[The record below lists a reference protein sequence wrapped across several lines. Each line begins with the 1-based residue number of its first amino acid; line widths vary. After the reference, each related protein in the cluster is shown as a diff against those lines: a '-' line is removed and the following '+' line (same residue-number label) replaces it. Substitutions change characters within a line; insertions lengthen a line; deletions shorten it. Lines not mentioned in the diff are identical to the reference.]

1 MAANDHRRTLSNL
14 VKVFDMATVLLCFEL
29 ATITVSHMFSGR
41 VSLGDFL
48 ALRITVQTLII
59 FSVFLFLWQQVFRI
73 FDMYSSRRLSRPG
86 DEVVDIVKAS
96 SLGTLLMYG
105 IAFAFHVTMIN
116 YVFVGVF
123 WVSLTAIIVS
133 GRLGVRFVLRRMR
146 IKGKNLHH
154 VVIVGSNDAAVQFAR
169 KAESS
174 PWLGY
179 RILAF
184 VDEEWDGL
192 PRLSQE
198 GYSLT
203 CNFAGLPG
211 FLRSNV
217 VDEVVV
223 TLPLR
228 SLYSYATEIAKLC
241 EEQGILFRVGSN
253 IFDLKHARSKAED
266 FEGDSHITHSTGTII
281 AGWQAFIK
289 RAADLTASLI
299 LVVFLSPLFLITAL
313 MIKLTSPGPIFFL
326 QERLGL
332 NKRRFKIFKF
342 RTMSADAESRMKEIE
357 HLNEVSGP
365 VFKIKNDPRITTI
378 GKFLRSTSID
388 ELPQL
393 FNVLK
398 GDMSLVGPRPM
409 AVRDYEGFNEDWQRR
424 RFSVRPGITCLWQVL
439 GRNAIPFK
447 QWMELDLQYI
457 DRWSLWLDFRILVM
471 TIPAVL
477 KGSGA
482 S

>member
-1 MAANDHRRTLSNL
+1 VGNDRRKTLKHL
-14 VKVFDMATVLLCFEL
+14 VQTFDLATVLLCFGL
-29 ATITVSHMFSGR
+29 ATITVSHIFATRVTFSE
-41 VSLGDFL
+41 FL
-48 ALRITVQTLII
+48 ELRIKIQNFII
-59 FSVFLFLWQQVFRI
+59 FSGIVLLWHQVFRF
-73 FDMYSSRRLSRPG
+73 FDMYESRRLSRQR
-86 DEVVDIVKAS
+86 DEVKDIVKATS
-96 SLGTLLMYG
+96 VGTILMY
-105 IAFAFHVTMIN
+105 AVALAFHVTMIN

-123 WVSLTAIIVS
+123 WVSLTFLTAA
-133 GRLGVRFVLRRMR
+133 GRLGVRFVLRQVR
-146 IKGKNLHH
+146 IKGKNLRNL
-154 VVIVGSNDAAVQFAR
+154 VIVGSNGAAVQFAR
-169 KAESS
+169 KIEQS

-184 VDEEWDGL
+184 VDEEWSGL
-192 PRLSQE
+192 QKFNEE
-198 GYSLT
+198 GYSLA
-203 CNFAGLPG
+203 CDFEGLRS

-228 SLYSYATEIAKLC
+228 SMHSYASGIAELC
-241 EEQGILFRVGSN
+241 EEQGILVRVVSN
-253 IFDLKHARSKAED
+253 IFDLKRARSKAED
-266 FEGDSHITHSTGTII
+266 FEGDSHITHSTGTIVG
-281 AGWQAFIK
+281 GWPAIIK
-289 RAADLTASLI
+289 WVLDFSISLFLI
-299 LVVFLSPLFLITAL
+299 VFFSPLFLITAL
-313 MIKLTSPGPIFFL
+313 LIKLTSPGPVFFL

-332 NKRRFKIFKF
+332 NKRRFEIYKF
-342 RTMSADAESRMKEIE
+342 RTMAADAESRMKEIE

-365 VFKIKNDPRITTI
+365 VFKIKNDPRMTTI

-439 GRNAIPFK
+439 GRNSIPFE
-447 QWMELDLQYI
+447 QWMELDLEYI
-457 DRWSLWLDFRILVM
+457 DGWSLWLDLRILLK

>member
-1 MAANDHRRTLSNL
+1 VGNDHRKTLSNL
-14 VKVFDMATVLLCFEL
+14 VKVLDVAVVLLCFGL
-29 ATITVSHMFSGR
+29 ATLTVSHIFSR
-41 VSLGDFL
+41 DVSLAEFL
-48 ALRITVQTLII
+48 SYRIKIQNFII
-59 FSVFLFLWQQVFRI
+59 FLGILLLWYRVFRF
-73 FDMYSSRRLSRPG
+73 FDLYESRRLSRQR
-86 DEVVDIVKAS
+86 DEVSDIIKATS
-96 SLGTLLMYG
+96 VGTILMYAVA
-105 IAFAFHVTMIN
+105 IAFHVTMIN

-123 WVSLTAIIVS
+123 WVSLTFITAA
-133 GRLGVRFVLRRMR
+133 GRLGVRFVLRQVR
-146 IKGKNLHH
+146 IKGKNLRNIL
-154 VVIVGSNDAAVQFAR
+154 IVGSNDAAVQFAR
-169 KAESS
+169 KIEQS

-184 VDEEWDGL
+184 VDEEWPGL
-192 PRLSQE
+192 KKFNQE
-198 GYSLT
+198 GYSLS
-203 CNFAGLPG
+203 CNFEGLRK

-228 SLYSYATEIAKLC
+228 SLHSYASEIAELC
-241 EEQGILFRVGSN
+241 EEQGILVRVVSN

-266 FEGDSHITHSTGTII
+266 FEGDAHITHSTGTIV
-281 AGWQAFIK
+281 AGWPAIIK
-289 RAADLTASLI
+289 WVLDFTVSLFLI
-299 LVVFLSPLFLITAL
+299 VFFSPLFLITAL
-313 MIKLTSPGPIFFL
+313 LIKLTSPGPVFFL

-332 NKRRFKIFKF
+332 NKRRFKIYKF
-342 RTMSADAESRMKEIE
+342 RTMSADAESRMKEVE

-365 VFKIKNDPRITTI
+365 VFKIKNDPRITTV

-424 RFSVRPGITCLWQVL
+424 RFSIRPGITCLWQVL
-439 GRNAIPFK
+439 GRNSIPFEK
-447 QWMELDLQYI
+447 WMELDLQYI
-457 DRWSLWLDFRILVM
+457 DRWSLWLDFQILVK

-477 KGSGA
+477 RGSGA

>member
-1 MAANDHRRTLSNL
+1 VGNGHRKTFSNL
-14 VKVFDMATVLLCFEL
+14 VKLFDMATVLLCFGL
-29 ATITVSHMFSGR
+29 ATITVSHIFSTR
-41 VSLGDFL
+41 LSLVEFL
-48 ALRITVQTLII
+48 ALRIKIQNLII
-59 FSVFLFLWQQVFRI
+59 FSSILLLWHQVFRI
-73 FDMYSSRRLSRPG
+73 FDMYESRRLSRQR
-86 DEVVDIVKAS
+86 DEVVDIVKAT

-105 IAFAFHVTMIN
+105 IALAFHVTMIN
-116 YVFVGVF
+116 YVFAGVF
-123 WVSLTAIIVS
+123 WTSLAFITVA
-133 GRLGVRFVLRRMR
+133 GRVGVRLVLRQVR
-146 IKGKNLHH
+146 IKGKNLRN
-154 VVIVGSNDAAVQFAR
+154 VVVVGSNDAAIQFAR
-169 KAESS
+169 KVELS

-184 VDEEWDGL
+184 VDEEWPGL
-192 PRLSQE
+192 QKLNQE
-198 GYSLT
+198 GYSLA
-203 CNFAGLPG
+203 CDFAGLRS

-228 SLYSYATEIAKLC
+228 SLHSYATEIAELC
-241 EEQGILFRVGSN
+241 EEQGILLRVVSN
-253 IFDLKHARSKAED
+253 IFDLKRARSKAED
-266 FEGDSHITHSTGTII
+266 FEGDSHITHSTGTIV
-281 AGWQAFIK
+281 AGWQAIIK
-289 RAADLTASLI
+289 WVVDFTASLI
-299 LVVFLSPLFLITAL
+299 LVVFFSPLFLITAVL
-313 MIKLTSPGPIFFL
+313 IKLTSSGPVFFM

-332 NKRRFKIFKF
+332 NKRRFKIYKF

-365 VFKIKNDPRITTI
+365 VFKIRNDPRITTI

-424 RFSVRPGITCLWQVL
+424 RFSVRPGITCLWQVG
-439 GRNAIPFK
+439 GRNSIPFE

-457 DRWSLWLDFRILVM
+457 DRWSLWLDFQILVK

>member
-1 MAANDHRRTLSNL
+1 VGNDHRKTLSNL
-14 VKVFDMATVLLCFEL
+14 VKVFDVAIVLLCFGL
-29 ATITVSHMFSGR
+29 ATLTVSHIFSKG
-41 VSLGDFL
+41 VSLAEFL
-48 ALRITVQTLII
+48 SYRIKIQNFII
-59 FSVFLFLWQQVFRI
+59 FLGILLLWYRVFRF
-73 FDMYSSRRLSRPG
+73 FDLYESRRLSRQR
-86 DEVVDIVKAS
+86 DEVSDIVKATS
-96 SLGTLLMYG
+96 VGTILMYA
-105 IAFAFHVTMIN
+105 IAIAFHVTMIN

-123 WVSLTAIIVS
+123 WVSLSFITAA
-133 GRLGVRFVLRRMR
+133 GRLGVRYVLRQVR
-146 IKGKNLHH
+146 IKGKNLRNIL
-154 VVIVGSNDAAVQFAR
+154 IVGSNDAAVQFAR
-169 KAESS
+169 KIEQS

-184 VDEEWDGL
+184 VDEEWPGL
-192 PRLSQE
+192 KKFNDE
-198 GYSLT
+198 GYSLS
-203 CNFAGLPG
+203 CNFEGLRK

-228 SLYSYATEIAKLC
+228 SLHSFASEIAELC
-241 EEQGILFRVGSN
+241 EEQGILVRVVSN
-253 IFDLKHARSKAED
+253 IFDLKRARSKAED
-266 FEGDSHITHSTGTII
+266 FEGDSHITHRTGTIV
-281 AGWQAFIK
+281 AGWPAIIK
-289 RAADLTASLI
+289 WVLDFTISLFLT
-299 LVVFLSPLFLITAL
+299 VFFSPLFLITAL
-313 MIKLTSPGPIFFL
+313 LIKLTSPGPVFFL

-332 NKRRFKIFKF
+332 NKRRFKIYKF
-342 RTMSADAESRMKEIE
+342 RTMSADAESRMKEVE

-365 VFKIKNDPRITTI
+365 VFKIKNDPRITTV

-424 RFSVRPGITCLWQVL
+424 RFSIRPGITCLWQVL
-439 GRNAIPFK
+439 GRNSIPFEK
-447 QWMELDLQYI
+447 WMELDLQYI
-457 DRWSLWLDFRILVM
+457 DRWSLWLDFQILVK

-477 KGSGA
+477 RGSGA

>member
-1 MAANDHRRTLSNL
+1 MGNDQRKTLKHL
-14 VKVFDMATVLLCFEL
+14 VQAFDMATVLLCFGL
-29 ATITVSHMFSGR
+29 ATITVSQIFSAR
-41 VSLGDFL
+41 LSFNEFL
-48 ALRITVQTLII
+48 ELRIKVSNFII
-59 FSVFLFLWQQVFRI
+59 FCGIILLWHQIFRF
-73 FDMYSSRRLSRPG
+73 FDMYQSRRLSRKRE
-86 DEVVDIVKAS
+86 EVVDIIKATS
-96 SLGTLLMYG
+96 VGTTLMYV
-105 IAFAFHVTMIN
+105 IAIALHVTMIN
-116 YVFVGVF
+116 YIFVGVF
-123 WVSLTAIIVS
+123 WVSLTFIMVA
-133 GRLGVRFVLRRMR
+133 GRLSVRLTLRQVRL
-146 IKGKNLHH
+146 KGKNLRNI
-154 VVIVGSNDAAVQFAR
+154 VIVGSNDAAVQFAR
-169 KAESS
+169 KIEQS

-184 VDEEWDGL
+184 VDEPWAGVEKL
-192 PRLSQE
+192 NQE
-198 GYSLT
+198 GYSIS
-203 CNFAGLPG
+203 CNLAGLRK
-211 FLRSNV
+211 FMRSNV

-228 SLYSYATEIAKLC
+228 SLHSYASEIAELC
-241 EEQGILFRVGSN
+241 EEQGILLRVVSN
-253 IFDLKHARSKAED
+253 IFDLKRARSKAED
-266 FEGDSHITHSTGTII
+266 FEGDSHITHRTGTIV
-281 AGWQAFIK
+281 AGWPAVIK
-289 RAADLTASLI
+289 WSVDFTISLI
-299 LVVFLSPLFLITAL
+299 FVVFFSPLFLLVAAL
-313 MIKLTSPGPIFFL
+313 IKLTSPGPVFFL

-332 NKRRFKIFKF
+332 NKRRFKIYKF
-342 RTMSADAESRMKEIE
+342 RTMTADAESRMKEIE

-365 VFKIKNDPRITTI
+365 VFKIKNDPRITPI

-439 GRNAIPFK
+439 GRNSIPFE

-457 DRWSLWLDFRILVM
+457 DRWSLWLDFQILM
-471 TIPAVL
+471 KTIPAVL

>member
-1 MAANDHRRTLSNL
+1 MGNDHRKTLSNL
-14 VKVFDMATVLLCFEL
+14 VKVLDVAMVLLCFGL
-29 ATITVSHMFSGR
+29 ATLTVSHIFSRG

-48 ALRITVQTLII
+48 SYRIKIQNFII
-59 FSVFLFLWQQVFRI
+59 FLGILLLWYRVFRF
-73 FDMYSSRRLSRPG
+73 FDLYESRRLSRQR
-86 DEVVDIVKAS
+86 DEVSDIIKATS
-96 SLGTLLMYG
+96 VGTILMYA
-105 IAFAFHVTMIN
+105 IAIAFHVTMIN
-116 YVFVGVF
+116 YVFVAVF
-123 WVSLTAIIVS
+123 WVSLTFITAS
-133 GRLGVRFVLRRMR
+133 GRLGVRYVLRQVR
-146 IKGKNLHH
+146 IKGKNLRNIL
-154 VVIVGSNDAAVQFAR
+154 IVGSNDAAVQFAR
-169 KAESS
+169 KIEQS

-184 VDEEWDGL
+184 VDEEWPGL
-192 PRLSQE
+192 KKFNDE
-198 GYSLT
+198 GYSLS
-203 CNFAGLPG
+203 CNFGALRK

-228 SLYSYATEIAKLC
+228 SLHSFASEIAELC
-241 EEQGILFRVGSN
+241 EEQGILVRVVSN
-253 IFDLKHARSKAED
+253 IFDLKRARSKAED
-266 FEGDSHITHSTGTII
+266 FEGDSHITHRTGTIV
-281 AGWQAFIK
+281 AGWPAIIK
-289 RAADLTASLI
+289 WVLDFTISLFLI
-299 LVVFLSPLFLITAL
+299 VFFSPLFLITAL
-313 MIKLTSPGPIFFL
+313 LIKLTSPGPVFFL

-332 NKRRFKIFKF
+332 NKRRFKIYKF
-342 RTMSADAESRMKEIE
+342 RTMSADAESRMKEVE

-365 VFKIKNDPRITTI
+365 VFKIKNDPRITTV

-439 GRNAIPFK
+439 GRNSIPFEK
-447 QWMELDLQYI
+447 WMELDLQYI
-457 DRWSLWLDFRILVM
+457 DRWSLWLDFQILVK

-477 KGSGA
+477 RGSGA

>member
-1 MAANDHRRTLSNL
+1 VGNDHRKTLSNL
-14 VKVFDMATVLLCFEL
+14 VKVFDVAVVLLCFGL
-29 ATITVSHMFSGR
+29 ATLTVSHIFSRG

-48 ALRITVQTLII
+48 SYRIKIQNFII
-59 FSVFLFLWQQVFRI
+59 FLGILLLWYRVFRF
-73 FDMYSSRRLSRPG
+73 FDLYESRRLSRQR
-86 DEVVDIVKAS
+86 DEVSDIVKATS
-96 SLGTLLMYG
+96 VGTILMYATA
-105 IAFAFHVTMIN
+105 IAFHVTMIN

-123 WVSLTAIIVS
+123 WSSLTLITAS
-133 GRLGVRFVLRRMR
+133 NRLGVRFVLRRVRM
-146 IKGKNLHH
+146 KGKNLRNIL
-154 VVIVGSNDAAVQFAR
+154 IVGTNDAAVQFAR
-169 KAESS
+169 KIEQS

-184 VDEEWDGL
+184 VDEEWPGL
-192 PRLSQE
+192 KKFNEE
-198 GYSLT
+198 GYSLA
-203 CNFAGLPG
+203 CNFEGLRK
-211 FLRSNV
+211 FLRCNV

-228 SLYSYATEIAKLC
+228 SLHSYASEIAELC
-241 EEQGILFRVGSN
+241 EEQGILVRVVSN

-266 FEGDSHITHSTGTII
+266 FEGDSHITHSTGTIV
-281 AGWQAFIK
+281 AGWPAIIK
-289 RAADLTASLI
+289 WVLDFTTSLFLI
-299 LVVFLSPLFLITAL
+299 VFFSPLFLITAL
-313 MIKLTSPGPIFFL
+313 CIKLTSPGPVFFL

-332 NKRRFKIFKF
+332 NKRRFHIYKF
-342 RTMSADAESRMKEIE
+342 RTMSADAESRMKEVE
-357 HLNEVSGP
+357 HLNELSGP
-365 VFKIKNDPRITTI
+365 VFKIKNDPRITTV
-378 GKFLRSTSID
+378 GRFLRSTSID

-439 GRNAIPFK
+439 GRNSIPFE

-457 DRWSLWLDFRILVM
+457 DRWSLWLDFQILVK

-477 KGSGA
+477 RGSGA

>member
-1 MAANDHRRTLSNL
+1 VGNDHRKTLSNL
-14 VKVFDMATVLLCFEL
+14 VKVLDVAMVLLCFGL
-29 ATITVSHMFSGR
+29 ATLTVSHIFSRG

-48 ALRITVQTLII
+48 SYRIKIQNFII
-59 FSVFLFLWQQVFRI
+59 FVGILLLWYRVFRF
-73 FDMYSSRRLSRPG
+73 FDLYESRRLSRQR
-86 DEVVDIVKAS
+86 DEVSDIIKATS
-96 SLGTLLMYG
+96 VGTILMYA
-105 IAFAFHVTMIN
+105 IAIAFHVTMIN

-123 WVSLTAIIVS
+123 WVSLSFITAA
-133 GRLGVRFVLRRMR
+133 GRLGVRYVLRQVR
-146 IKGKNLHH
+146 IKGKNLRNIL
-154 VVIVGSNDAAVQFAR
+154 IVGSNDAAVQFAR
-169 KAESS
+169 KIEQS

-184 VDEEWDGL
+184 VDEEWPGL
-192 PRLSQE
+192 KKFNEE

-203 CNFAGLPG
+203 CNFGSLRK

-228 SLYSYATEIAKLC
+228 SLHSYASEIAELC
-241 EEQGILFRVGSN
+241 EEQGILVRVVSN
-253 IFDLKHARSKAED
+253 IFDLKRARSKAED
-266 FEGDSHITHSTGTII
+266 FEGDSHITHRTGTIV
-281 AGWQAFIK
+281 AGWPAIIK
-289 RAADLTASLI
+289 WVLDFTVSLFLI
-299 LVVFLSPLFLITAL
+299 VFFSPLFLITAL
-313 MIKLTSPGPIFFL
+313 LIKLTSPGPVFFL

-332 NKRRFKIFKF
+332 NKRRFKIYKF
-342 RTMSADAESRMKEIE
+342 RTMSADAESRMKEVE

-365 VFKIKNDPRITTI
+365 VFKIKNDPRITTV

-439 GRNAIPFK
+439 GRNSIPFEK
-447 QWMELDLQYI
+447 WMELDLQYI
-457 DRWSLWLDFRILVM
+457 DRWSLWLDFQILVK

-477 KGSGA
+477 RGSGA

>member
-1 MAANDHRRTLSNL
+1 MGNDHRKTFSNL
-14 VKVFDMATVLLCFEL
+14 VKLFDMATVLLCFGL
-29 ATITVSHMFSGR
+29 ATITVSHIFSTR
-41 VSLGDFL
+41 LSLVEFL
-48 ALRITVQTLII
+48 ALRIKIQNLII
-59 FSVFLFLWQQVFRI
+59 FSSILLLWHQVFRI
-73 FDMYSSRRLSRPG
+73 FDMYESKRLSRQR
-86 DEVVDIVKAS
+86 DEIVDIVKAS
-96 SLGTLLMYG
+96 SLGTLLMCG
-105 IAFAFHVTMIN
+105 IALAFHVTMIN
-116 YVFVGVF
+116 YMFGGVF
-123 WVSLTAIIVS
+123 WASLTFITVA
-133 GRLGVRFVLRRMR
+133 GRLGVRLVLRQVR
-146 IKGKNLHH
+146 IKGKNLRN
-154 VVIVGSNDAAVQFAR
+154 VVVVGSNDAAIQFAR
-169 KAESS
+169 KVELS

-184 VDEEWDGL
+184 VDEEWPGL
-192 PRLSQE
+192 PKLNQE

-203 CNFAGLPG
+203 CDFAGLRS

-228 SLYSYATEIAKLC
+228 SLHTYATEIAELC
-241 EEQGILFRVGSN
+241 EEQGILLRVVSN
-253 IFDLKHARSKAED
+253 IFDLKRARSKAED
-266 FEGDSHITHSTGTII
+266 FEGDSHITHSTGTIV
-281 AGWQAFIK
+281 AGWQAIIK
-289 RAADLTASLI
+289 WVVDFTASLI
-299 LVVFLSPLFLITAL
+299 LVVFFSPLFLITAVL
-313 MIKLTSPGPIFFL
+313 IKLTSPGPVFFM

-332 NKRRFKIFKF
+332 NKRRFKIYKF
-342 RTMSADAESRMKEIE
+342 RTMTADAESRMKEIE

-365 VFKIKNDPRITTI
+365 VFKIRNDPRITTI

-424 RFSVRPGITCLWQVL
+424 RFSIRPGITCLWQVR
-439 GRNAIPFK
+439 GRNSIPFE

-457 DRWSLWLDFRILVM
+457 DRWSLWLDFQILVK

>member
-1 MAANDHRRTLSNL
+1 VGNDHRKTLSNL
-14 VKVFDMATVLLCFEL
+14 VKVFDVAVVLLCFGL
-29 ATITVSHMFSGR
+29 ATLTVSHIFSRG
-41 VSLGDFL
+41 VSLGEFL
-48 ALRITVQTLII
+48 SYRIKIQNFII
-59 FSVFLFLWQQVFRI
+59 FLGILLLWHRVFRF
-73 FDMYSSRRLSRPG
+73 FDLYESRRLSRQR
-86 DEVVDIVKAS
+86 DEVRDIVKATS
-96 SLGTLLMYG
+96 VGTIAMYA
-105 IAFAFHVTMIN
+105 IAIAFHVTMIN

-123 WVSLTAIIVS
+123 WISLTFITAS
-133 GRLGVRFVLRRMR
+133 DRLGVRYVLRQVR
-146 IKGKNLHH
+146 IKGKNLRNIL
-154 VVIVGSNDAAVQFAR
+154 IVGTNDAAVQFAR
-169 KAESS
+169 KIEQS

-184 VDEEWDGL
+184 VDEEWPGL
-192 PRLSQE
+192 KKFNEE
-198 GYSLT
+198 GYSLA
-203 CNFAGLPG
+203 CNFEGLRK

-228 SLYSYATEIAKLC
+228 SLHSYASEIAELC
-241 EEQGILFRVGSN
+241 EEQGILVRVVSN

-266 FEGDSHITHSTGTII
+266 FECDSHITHSTGTIV
-281 AGWQAFIK
+281 AGWPAIIK
-289 RAADLTASLI
+289 WVLDFTISLFLI
-299 LVVFLSPLFLITAL
+299 VFFSPLFLVTAL
-313 MIKLTSPGPIFFL
+313 LIKLTSPGPVFFL

-332 NKRRFKIFKF
+332 NKRRFHIYKF

-357 HLNEVSGP
+357 HLNELSGP
-365 VFKIKNDPRITTI
+365 VFKIKNDPRITTV

-439 GRNAIPFK
+439 GRNSIPFE

-457 DRWSLWLDFRILVM
+457 DRWSLWLDVQILVK

-477 KGSGA
+477 RGSGA